1 MNMTFE
7 TKATAW
13 NEKMMTEAIKCT
25 IEAIKSQIIQIASA
39 SFYYASVLKV
49 TKQPL

>member
-25 IEAIKSQIIQIASA
+25 IEAIKSQIIIQIPSK
-39 SFYYASVLKV
+39 SFYASVLKV
-49 TKQPL
+49 TKPL